1 MQNNLHKYIFPTILL
16 FLTYTNLF
24 AVTDSLKSNKTV
36 LVDSIEIRGNNITED
51 FIILRELTFSA
62 GDSITLTQMNFN
74 SERVYSLGLFS
85 KVSVFPEKK
94 ENINLIIIDVKES
107 WYIYPIPFVF
117 LRGGDFD
124 KTSFGINFLY
134 RNFRG
139 RNETIRTILSFGYNP
154 SFSVSYYNPVLF
166 SDPDISFSFGGGFV
180 RSSNRSEVAEL
191 LFGDEFENKIY
202 SGYVSFGRWINQFN
216 EIKLISEYRY
226 IETPDKFVEG
236 INASKDRIDN
246 NFSLGINY
254 VFDSRDLKQHPKT
267 GLLASVYYAHFGFE
281 IYDIDYNLFRLD
293 FREYMR
299 LYNDLTLK
307 WRLDYRHTFGKRVPL
322 YDYSFLG
329 VGDFIRG
336 HRGDDQEGN
345 NFILASVELNHPI
358 IKEWDLSLDLP
369 FLPNR
374 LTSARVA
381 IFANLFFD
389 TGLAY
394 NNGQKW
400 GFHNFQKG
408 WGVGIT
414 VLALPFNAFRIEYA
428 FDETRNGE
436 IIFGSGFS
444 F

>member
-1 MQNNLHKYIFPTILL
+1 MHKN
-16 FLTYTNLF
+16 FLTYIFTTIIFF
-24 AVTDSLKSNKTV
+24 AVTSNISAVNDSVKSNKTV
-36 LVDSIEIRGNNITED
+36 LVDSIKITGNNITED
-51 FIILRELTFSA
+51 FIILRELTFGV
-62 GDSITLTQMNFN
+62 GDSISSAQMNFN

-85 KVSVFPEKK
+85 KVSVFHEMKDS
-94 ENINLIIIDVKES
+94 INVVIIEVKES
-107 WYIYPIPFVF
+107 WYIYPIPFVYI
-117 LRGGDFD
+117 RGVDFD
-124 KTSFGINFLY
+124 RTSFGVNFLY

-191 LFGDEFENKIY
+191 LYGDEFDNTIY

-226 IETPDKFVEG
+226 IEMPNKFVEG

-246 NFSLGINY
+246 NFSLGVNY

-281 IYDIDYNLFRLD
+281 IDDIDYNLFRFD
-293 FREYMR
+293 FREYIR
-299 LYNDLTLK
+299 LFNDLTLK
-307 WRLDYRHTFGKRVPL
+307 WRFDYRHTFGKQVPL

-345 NFILASVELNHPI
+345 NFILASVELNHPLI
-358 IKEWDLSLDLP
+358 NEWDLSLDLP

-374 LTSARVA
+374 LTSARIA
-381 IFANLFFD
+381 IFVNLFFD

-400 GFHNFQKG
+400 GFNNFQKG

-414 VLALPFNAFRIEYA
+414 ILALPFNAFRIEYA
-428 FDETRNGE
+428 FDEIRNGE